1 MVFFDL
7 ILTLIR
13 LLSHA
18 ELLEGFLSLV
28 DLTWGPHAFTVQP
41 VVCSVYFYFY
51 FILTLIWLVSHA
63 ELLDICFFSQ
73 KTFEGIKTETWVRL
87 GNYLEEYAVSGENK
101 ITEMIGFLVRVGV
114 LS

>member
-1 MVFFDL
+1 MSRAAVRSRL
-7 ILTLIR
+7 ERNRAKR
-13 LLSHA
+13 LLC
-18 ELLEGFLSLV
+18 LGLV
-28 DLTWGPHAFTVQP
+28 PDI
-41 VVCSVYFYFY
+41 SVLAIDFILFY

-63 ELLDICFFSQ
+63 ELLDTCIFSQ